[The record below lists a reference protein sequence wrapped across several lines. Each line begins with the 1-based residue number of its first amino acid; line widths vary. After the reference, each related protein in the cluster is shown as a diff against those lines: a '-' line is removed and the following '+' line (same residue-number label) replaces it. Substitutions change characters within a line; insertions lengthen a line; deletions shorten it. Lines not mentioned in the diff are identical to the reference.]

1 MTTSEMN
8 GKEMITFKVKCLRTG
23 KVSSYKS
30 EMIQL
35 LDEDDEIQDM
45 LDAKEV
51 AADDNGD
58 ETEEGTEEESL
69 PGTPPE
75 DGDGF
80 DDLGA
85 IDSPKLETLWKCET
99 CGKSSPAA
107 MRLCPVCRGRLR
119 PPGLV

>member
-1 MTTSEMN
+1 MATVTA
-8 GKEMITFKVKCLRTG
+8 
-23 KVSSYKS
+23 VSSSTGLSK
-30 EMIQL
+30 
-35 LDEDDEIQDM
+35 
-45 LDAKEV
+45 
-51 AADDNGD
+51 
-58 ETEEGTEEESL
+58 
-69 PGTPPE
+69 
-75 DGDGF
+75 DGF